1 MLIGIHLPNGP
12 VTDSDWAQIERIRP
26 GVVSTMQV
34 HHGADVLARLEQI
47 SRPTYLVRVG
57 AGVQDAP
64 GALADLARAVTA
76 VQQAGIDHRR
86 VCYRIGNEPNH
97 EGWSAE
103 QYRDVLGRCLAYG
116 HERGVPIMAANL
128 CLKEGWQQYL
138 RAIAPAVEACHAIG
152 LSLYHDDASDPARWL
167 GEYQR
172 FGLPLYAV
180 EWGTPAYRGDER
192 TTWFRWSGRILAPH
206 LAGATA
212 YLVGG
217 TDDWATYRLT
227 QTEAEGLAGIVA
239 ENTLRPFGQAVRG

>member
-1 MLIGIHLPNGP
+1 MLLGIHLPNGP
-12 VTDSDWAQIERIRP
+12 VTAADWAQIERIRP

-64 GALADLARAVTA
+64 GALADLARAVASTL
-76 VQQAGIDHRR
+76 QAGIPSGR
-86 VCYRIGNEPNH
+86 VYYRIGNEPNH
-97 EGWSAE
+97 EGWPAE

-138 RAIAPAVEACHAIG
+138 RAIAPAVEACDAIG
-152 LSLYHDDASDPARWL
+152 LSLYRDDGSDPSRWL
-167 GEYQR
+167 PEYER
-172 FGLPLYAV
+172 HNRPLYAV
-180 EWGTPAYRGDER
+180 EWNVDYERGER
-192 TTWFRWSGRILAPH
+192 RAQWLRWSAGILGPH
-206 LAGATA
+206 LAGATV

-217 TDDWATYRLT
+217 TPDWELYSLT
-227 QTEAEGLAGIVA
+227 WPEIAGYAGVVA
-239 ENTLRPFGQAVRG
+239 ENALLPFARRAAR